1 MTARKRKSPERRKP
15 AKGPGLPLRL
25 ATAVAGGA
33 RAGIGA
39 VAGSLGAAAA
49 RHPRIVAGASAFIV
63 VFSFVAANAL
73 WYQPGGHPSPF
84 LATRDLEYPNAIA
97 GYRPMRR
104 AAPEEVTTFRIE
116 RADESAPAESAGTMP
131 AAAPVSAPVP
141 APGAQA
147 PQAPQVPQQ
156 TAPDRALIA
165 EVQRELSRRGLY
177 EGADDGLMGPRT
189 AAAILSFQEAAG
201 LERTGGASTELLA
214 ALKAGTQVATRTAEP
229 AQQPAEAPRA
239 PVTVVPAARPAE
251 NIHAGEDPVAA
262 AIRSA
267 EKSPSTR
274 PPINTGGAARQVS
287 ASRSTILPP
296 SELVLQIQRGLSN
309 IAYADV
315 AVDGVAGDQTKAAI
329 RRFEKHYRL
338 PETGE
343 PNEQVLKKLKSI
355 GAL

>member
-1 MTARKRKSPERRKP
+1 MTARKRKSPERRKS

-33 RAGIGA
+33 GAGFVA
-39 VAGSLGAAAA
+39 VAGSVGAAAA

-84 LATRDLEYPNAIA
+84 LATRDLEDPNAIA
-97 GYRPMRR
+97 GYRPLRR

-116 RADESAPAESAGTMP
+116 RVEEASPAESAGTTPVAAPIPAPIP
-131 AAAPVSAPVP
+131 AAEP
-141 APGAQA
+141 QA
-147 PQAPQVPQQ
+147 PQAPHAQQQ
-156 TAPDRALIA
+156 TAADRALVA

-201 LERTGGASTELLA
+201 LERTGGASAELLA
-214 ALKAGTQVATRTAEP
+214 ALKAQTQVASRP

-239 PVTVVPAARPAE
+239 PVAVVPAARPAE

-274 PPINTGGAARQVS
+274 PPANVGGAARQVS
-287 ASRSTILPP
+287 ASRPTILPP
-296 SELVLQIQRGLSN
+296 SDLVLQIQRGLSN

-315 AVDGVAGDQTKAAI
+315 TVDGVAGDQTKAAI